1 MSSMTYQDVLWL
13 LDTIDASDG
22 IDVDLKVDGFEVS
35 LNWANVQPRSGTVP
49 SALGKA
55 PARPA
60 AKGAQSAP
68 TQATI
73 SGSSAPK
80 TASAATAND
89 VVSPM
94 GGMFYASPAP
104 GKPAFVSVGQTVSA
118 GEQVGIIEVMK
129 LFTPVTVPHA
139 GTIQAIHVEDQ
150 QTVAKD
156 ELLIS
161 IEPGEGA

>member
-13 LDTIDASDG
+13 LETIDASES

-35 LNWANVQPRSGTVP
+35 LSWANGQATSGTVP
-49 SALGKA
+49 SAAGGA
-55 PARPA
+55 PAALAVKSAHSAKATTSDA
-60 AKGAQSAP
+60 A
-68 TQATI
+68 
-73 SGSSAPK
+73 APK
-80 TASAATAND
+80 AAIAATAND

-118 GEQVGIIEVMK
+118 GDQVGIVEVMK
-129 LFTPVTVPHA
+129 LFTPVTAPHA
-139 GTIQAIHVEDQ
+139 GKIQAIHVEDQ

-161 IEPGEGA
+161 IEPDKGA